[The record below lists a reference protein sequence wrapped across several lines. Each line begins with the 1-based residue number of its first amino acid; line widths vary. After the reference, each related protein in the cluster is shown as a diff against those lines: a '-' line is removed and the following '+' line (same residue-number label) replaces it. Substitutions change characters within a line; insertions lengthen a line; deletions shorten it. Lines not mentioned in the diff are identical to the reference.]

1 MKTLNEFVLEKLK
14 VSKIETKYHPTSK
27 DELVD
32 LIIKE
37 IETNGP
43 NCSLNHIDVSDITDM
58 RDLFKG
64 GKHWLIGDHPVLSKF
79 NGDISK
85 WDVSNVTDMSY
96 MFDRC
101 EYSGKNGDISN
112 WDVSNVTNM
121 SSMFLDSK
129 FNGDISK
136 WDVSNVE
143 NMSSMFLDSKFNGDI
158 SKWNVSNVENMFWMF
173 NGSVFNGN
181 ISKWKINPII
191 KGHMIDMF
199 KNSPLENN
207 PPKWYYK
214 YR

>member
-1 MKTLNEFVLEKLK
+1 MKALNEFVLEKLK

-43 NCSLNHIDVSDITDM
+43 ECSLNHIDVSDITDM
-58 RDLFKG
+58 CDLFKG
-64 GKHWLIGDHPVLSKF
+64 GKHWLIGDHPVL
-79 NGDISK
+79 
-85 WDVSNVTDMSY
+85 
-96 MFDRC
+96 
-101 EYSGKNGDISN
+101 
-112 WDVSNVTNM
+112 
-121 SSMFLDSK
+121 
-129 FNGDISK
+129 
-136 WDVSNVE
+136 
-143 NMSSMFLDSKFNGDI
+143 SKFNGDI